1 MEQVRNRKNPLRHG
15 NEGKTE
21 LVPSSKSVYG
31 VLALEKAHAKAR
43 ADFRGEGE
51 KQGGTCPLMQR
62 LIMTSQKTSMTR
74 RLIKYDRN
82 IITHVLSIRESLLC
96 CYALRGR
103 SPVIKLPARNLL
115 RTVDHGLAPR
125 LSVHSCW
132 PRPPRPCFCYAGPQ
146 ACSAMDSLAAR

>member
-74 RLIKYDRN
+74 RLIKYDKN
-82 IITHVLSIRESLLC
+82 IIPHVLSIREALLC

-103 SPVIKLPARNLL
+103 
-115 RTVDHGLAPR
+115 
-125 LSVHSCW
+125 
-132 PRPPRPCFCYAGPQ
+132 
-146 ACSAMDSLAAR
+146 